1 MHAGCYRQQKRG
13 WSTRRAAAHAARAV
27 AALGAALLMRG
38 RCHVL
43 AVLVS
48 GLPALLV
55 AVRALPCLEAL
66 VFLFLLLRILLC

>member
-1 MHAGCYRQQKRG
+1 
-13 WSTRRAAAHAARAV
+13 
-27 AALGAALLMRG
+27 MRG